1 MTLRVAITL
10 PQLGHAASGR
20 GIRRAAV
27 LAEALGFSDVW
38 VNDHI
43 SFPIGQ
49 THPSPYMYDPLLSLA
64 TAAAVTEVIGIGG
77 QVTAAYY
84 PPIWLANALASLD
97 SLSEGRLNGVAIG
110 VGWSEGEFAAMGSDF
125 HSRGR
130 RTDEIISI
138 LRSCWQGGVTS
149 FAGEFYSYPP
159 LKILP
164 QPPPPNTRWPSGW
177 GDAAL
182 RRALAL
188 GDGFHGGS
196 NHDADAAMPGMA
208 RRLREERP
216 DRDTFTVSM
225 YTHAWDPAEVDADVI
240 RERRDEYEDAGI
252 QHVVAALSRRDI
264 EGWLRS
270 METLAGILGLVP
282 R

>member
-1 MTLRVAITL
+1 MTLHVAITL
-10 PQLGHAASGR
+10 PQLGHAASGP

-27 LAEALGFSDVW
+27 VAEELGFSDVW

-64 TAAAVTEVIGIGG
+64 TAAAVTEVIGLGG

-97 SLSEGRLNGVAIG
+97 SLSEGRLKVAIG
-110 VGWSEGEFAAMGSDF
+110 VGWSEGEFTAMGSNF
-125 HSRGR
+125 STRGR
-130 RTDEIISI
+130 RTDEIIAV

-164 QPPPPNTRWPSGW
+164 QPTHPIPLWASGW

-182 RRALAL
+182 RRAVAM

-196 NHDADAAMPGMA
+196 NRDADAAMPDMA
-208 RRLREERP
+208 RRLRKERP
-216 DRDTFTVSM
+216 DTETFTVSM
-225 YTHAWDPAEVDADVI
+225 YTHDWDPAEVDADVL
-240 RERRDEYEDAGI
+240 RERRDVYEDAGI
-252 QHVVAALSRRDI
+252 QHVVAALSRRDLDS
-264 EGWLRS
+264 WLRS

>member
-10 PQLGHAASGR
+10 PQLGHAASGPS
-20 GIRRAAV
+20 IRRAAV
-27 LAEALGFSDVW
+27 LAEELGFCDVW

-64 TAAAVTEVIGIGG
+64 TAAAVTEVIGLGG

-84 PPIWLANALASLD
+84 QPIWLANALASLD
-97 SLSEGRLNGVAIG
+97 SLSEGRLRGVAIG

-125 HSRGR
+125 HTRGR
-130 RTDEIISI
+130 RTDEIITI

-149 FAGEFYSYPP
+149 FAGEFYTYPP

-164 QPPPPNTRWPSGW
+164 QPAHRIPLWPSGW

-182 RRALAL
+182 RRAVAM

-196 NHDADAAMPGMA
+196 NLEADAAMPGMA
-208 RRLREERP
+208 RWLRRERP
-216 DRDTFTVSM
+216 DPDTFTVSM
-225 YTHAWDPAEVDADVI
+225 YTHAWDPAEVGADAI
-240 RERRDEYEDAGI
+240 RERRDEYEKAGI
-252 QHVVAALSRRDI
+252 QHIVAALSRRDI
-264 EGWLRS
+264 DSWLRS
-270 METLAGILGLVP
+270 MEALADILGLMP

>member
-27 LAEALGFSDVW
+27 LAEVLGFSDVW

-138 LRSCWQGGVTS
+138 LRSCWQGGMTS

-164 QPPPPNTRWPSGW
+164 QPAHPIPLWPSGW